1 MRRTFY
7 KLVSLAQLTVS
18 AHTLP
23 AAPPTPTPILQTLYG
38 VWINPFAQKSPRAF
52 VFLFL
57 NTTCPIANSY
67 APEIARLATDYTPR
81 GVSIFLVYPD
91 PSENSATI
99 QSHLLDFSLPKS
111 AFRDPTHTFAK
122 YTGSTVTPEAAVYS
136 SSLELVYRGRIDNR
150 HISFGQRRL
159 SATKH
164 DLAEAI
170 ESTLTGT
177 AIPLTRT
184 PAIGCYIHDL
194 R

>member
-1 MRRTFY
+1 MRRTFCS
-7 KLVSLAQLTVS
+7 LVILAPLTLCTP
-18 AHTLP
+18 TLS
-23 AAPPTPTPILQTLYG
+23 AAPPTPTLQTLDG
-38 VWINPFAQKSPRAF
+38 TWINPFGQTPAKAF

-67 APEIARLATDYTPR
+67 APEIARLAAEYTPR
-81 GVSIFLVYPD
+81 NIAFFLVYPD
-91 PSENSATI
+91 PSENPAAI
-99 QSHLLDFSLPKS
+99 QNHLHDFSLPRP
-111 AFRDPTHTFAK
+111 AFRDPSHTFTQ
-122 YTGSTVTPEAAVYS
+122 YTGATVTPEAAVYS

-150 HISFGQRRL
+150 HINFGQRRP
-159 SATKH
+159 SATKR

-170 ESTLTGT
+170 DSILTGT